1 VVHLPPAHT
10 FPVGQLLAQVPQWFG
25 SLFMSTQEPPHDVK
39 PPRQVAAQRPDWQP
53 TIAFI
58 IGVHAAPQAPQL
70 ALSFSGST
78 QARPQATNPV
88 SHFDVL
94 EAPSFGGGDDP
105 AGGGVAVAGGEA
117 AVSEGP
123 GSVVAGGR
131 APPPSTKTV
140 GSPSE
145 GALLEGL
152 WPLSEVV
159 VSFDDRTQVFV
170 WTSHV

>member
-1 VVHLPPAHT
+1 VVHFPPAQT

-58 IGVHAAPQAPQL
+58 IGMHAAPQAPQL
-70 ALSFSGST
+70 ALSFFGST
-78 QARPQATNPV
+78 QASNPV

-105 AGGGVAVAGGEA
+105 AGGGVAVAGGELA
-117 AVSEGP
+117 APEGP
-123 GSVVAGGR
+123 GSVVAGGS
-131 APPPSTKTV
+131 APPPSTKTI

-145 GALLEGL
+145 GALLGEVEGL
-152 WPLSEVV
+152 WPLSEVA